1 MWKEFPLNRL
11 HFRSFSFFCIVLI
24 DLSSPLWL
32 NIRWYQGNPLQIDCI
47 CVAPQNSAI
56 ISIIVQIRALMFNGN
71 GEFIG
76 VDDPPPRA
84 ISIVNL
90 LPKYLPI
97 KWMDIF
103 CSPLS
108 SHSSLHVSN
117 FRTESIIYHVWLK
130 KSFWFS
136 AEKEMGVVQKI
147 KVFYKCFVSRCDF
160 FFAFSISRARV
171 KKHS

>member
-1 MWKEFPLNRL
+1 MWKEFLLNRL
-11 HFRSFSFFCIVLI
+11 YFRNFSFFCIVLI

-32 NIRWYQGNPLQIDCI
+32 NIRWCQGNPLQIDCI

-117 FRTESIIYHVWLK
+117 FRTESIIYHQ

-136 AEKEMGVVQKI
+136 TEKEMGVVQNVN
-147 KVFYKCFVSRCDF
+147 VFYKWFVSRCDF
-160 FFAFSISRARV
+160 FFACSIFRARV